1 MTRWS
6 NSEKNVG
13 ALSAKWPKNAEDAPS
28 YWRALHDTIDGV
40 RAVMGMLDDQFEMID
55 QVSDL
60 SPSGRA
66 KRRAEKAA
74 SALAEIDENYAPLAK
89 AANLV
94 ERRVAKVRENVTLL
108 PGSTTPTGVDIALAA
123 EIRPFAVRTYSARGG
138 LIEWRV
144 PLDDARPLTDLNTM
158 LAFIR
163 GTTTK
168 GGLRVDADLDKEI
181 YQKGRKV
188 TNRQLRELAVSPHET
203 CPSWNYTITPR

>member
-94 ERRVAKVRENVTLL
+94 ERRVAFAF
-108 PGSTTPTGVDIALAA
+108 TGERRRDKPDPVVSDTHDSSCSLCRADTFGGARIVAHH
-123 EIRPFAVRTYSARGG
+123 RTIICRASFLGRG
-138 LIEWRV
+138 
-144 PLDDARPLTDLNTM
+144 
-158 LAFIR
+158 
-163 GTTTK
+163 
-168 GGLRVDADLDKEI
+168 
-181 YQKGRKV
+181 
-188 TNRQLRELAVSPHET
+188 
-203 CPSWNYTITPR
+203 